1 MKYYEQWQKCIR
13 AIHISAGFPIFEL
26 VFLHFWEGFTFINL

>member
-26 VFLHFWEGFTFINL
+26 VFLHLHSVQMSP